1 VEVAV
6 LETARGGILRS
17 GLGYDACDV
26 GVVLNVSADH
36 LGQKG
41 IHTVEQLAAVK
52 AVIPSVVKPGGHAVL
67 NADQPLVLAMRGRT
81 RGAVVLTSVP
91 GARGNPAVAEHL
103 AAGGTAVVVEEEDGR
118 EAFVIRRGAERVPVA
133 AVADVPLTL
142 GGAARFQVE
151 NVLAAVAAAHSR
163 GMPVEQVRDGLL
175 SFFPSAAS
183 TPGRMNVL
191 RTVRG
196 TVVVDYAHNPA
207 AVRALMDFA
216 LRLPARR
223 RVGVVT
229 MPGDRRDEDLREL
242 GGIAAGLDHVV
253 VKEHDRYRRGRAAGE
268 VSRLIGEGL
277 EAGGLPA
284 DRWETVLREPE
295 AVAHA
300 LGLVEEG
307 DLLVILA
314 DDTADVLAQLR
325 PLVVESP

>member
-1 VEVAV
+1 
-6 LETARGGILRS
+6 
-17 GLGYDACDV
+17 GYDACDV

-67 NADQPLVLAMRGRT
+67 NADQPLVLAMRERT
-81 RGAVVLTSVP
+81 RGTVVLTSLLVE
-91 GARGNPAVAEHL
+91 RNPAVAEHL
-103 AAGGTAVVVEEEDGR
+103 AAGGAAVVVEEVDGR
-118 EAFVIRRGAERVPVA
+118 EAFVVRRGAERVPVA

-142 GGAARFQVE
+142 GGAALFQVE
-151 NVLAAVAAAHSR
+151 NVLAAVAAAYSR
-163 GMPVEQVRDGLL
+163 GMPLDTIRDGLL

-207 AVRALMDFA
+207 AVRAIVDFA

-295 AVAHA
+295 AVARA
-300 LGLVEEG
+300 LDLVEEG

-325 PLVVESP
+325 PLVVEGP